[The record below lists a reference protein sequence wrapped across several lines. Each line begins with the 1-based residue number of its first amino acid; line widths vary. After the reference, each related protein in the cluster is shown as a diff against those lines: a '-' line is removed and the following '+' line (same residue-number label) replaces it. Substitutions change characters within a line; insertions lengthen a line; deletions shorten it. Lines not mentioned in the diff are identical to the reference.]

1 VSPRYGDRIL
11 VSADNGVDPGV
22 VLGRLR
28 RSWGILVRRDA
39 AASGVRADQH
49 SRESRP

>member
-1 VSPRYGDRIL
+1 MSPRRGTPIP
-11 VSADNGVDPGV
+11 VSVDNGVDPGV

-39 AASGVRADQH
+39 SPARGTRPHLSGED
-49 SRESRP
+49 RP